1 MDFIIYIYVF
11 IIGIVCGSFFSLAI
25 YRIPKGQDIIHTRS
39 YCPNCKHKLSFWDM
53 IPLFSYI
60 GLKGKC
66 RYCKR
71 KISPTY
77 FLLELLSGIV
87 FVLFALSIRF
97 GLDNMNTSVIVY
109 LIFGLLYIAGL
120 FIISGIDINKKQI
133 QHQVL
138 VYLLIIETIY
148 IIYLYVVE
156 KASIYRYAIYFVILV
171 ILNLFNI
178 IYYKKRVKNNYT
190 LELLIL
196 LIEMVIFT
204 YELCTVYTIILAL
217 LCIAMKLLIEIILQK
232 RRKYVKKDKVAEA
245 RIPFG
250 FYLGVSNIIVLILT
264 NMLIFY
270 R

>member
-1 MDFIIYIYVF
+1 MDFLIYIYVF

-66 RYCKR
+66 RYCKK

-77 FLLELLSGIV
+77 FLLELISGIV
-87 FVLFALSIRF
+87 FVLFALSIRL
-97 GLDNMNTSVIVY
+97 GYNMNTSVIVY
-109 LIFGLLYIAGL
+109 FIFGLLYIAGL
-120 FIISGIDINKKQI
+120 FIISGIDKDKKQI
-133 QHQVL
+133 QPQVL

-156 KASIYRYAIYFVILV
+156 KTSIYRYAIYLV
-171 ILNLFNI
+171 ILIILNLLNM
-178 IYYKKRVKNNYT
+178 IYYKKKVKNNYT

-196 LIEMVIFT
+196 LIEMAMFT
-204 YELCTVYTIILAL
+204 YEVCTIYTIIFAFLT
-217 LCIAMKLLIEIILQK
+217 ILIKVLINKILQ
-232 RRKYVKKDKVAEA
+232 RRKKYVKKDKTEK
-245 RIPFG
+245 IKISFG
-250 FYLGVSNIIVLILT
+250 FYLGLSNIIVLILT
-264 NMLIFY
+264 NILIFIGD
-270 R
+270 

>member
-1 MDFIIYIYVF
+1 MDFLIYIYVF

-66 RYCKR
+66 RYCKK

-77 FLLELLSGIV
+77 FLLELISGIV
-87 FVLFALSIRF
+87 FVLFALSIRL
-97 GLDNMNTSVIVY
+97 GYNMNTSVIVY
-109 LIFGLLYIAGL
+109 FIFGLLYIAGL
-120 FIISGIDINKKQI
+120 FIISGIDKDKKQI
-133 QHQVL
+133 QPQVL

-156 KASIYRYAIYFVILV
+156 KTSIYRYAIYLV
-171 ILNLFNI
+171 ILIILNLLNM
-178 IYYKKRVKNNYT
+178 IYYKKKVKNNYT

-196 LIEMVIFT
+196 LIEMAMFT
-204 YELCTVYTIILAL
+204 YEVCTIYTIIFAFLT
-217 LCIAMKLLIEIILQK
+217 ILIKVLINKILQ
-232 RRKYVKKDKVAEA
+232 RRKKYVKKDKTEK
-245 RIPFG
+245 IKISFG

-264 NMLIFY
+264 NILIFIGD
-270 R
+270 

>member
-1 MDFIIYIYVF
+1 MDFLIYIYVF

-66 RYCKR
+66 RYCKK

-77 FLLELLSGIV
+77 FLLELISGIV
-87 FVLFALSIRF
+87 FVLFALSIRL
-97 GLDNMNTSVIVY
+97 GYNMNTSVIVY
-109 LIFGLLYIAGL
+109 FIFGLLYIAGL
-120 FIISGIDINKKQI
+120 FIISGIDKDKKQI
-133 QHQVL
+133 QPQVL

-156 KASIYRYAIYFVILV
+156 KTSIYRYAIYLV
-171 ILNLFNI
+171 ILIILNLLNM
-178 IYYKKRVKNNYT
+178 IYYKKKVKNNYT

-196 LIEMVIFT
+196 LIEMAMFT
-204 YELCTVYTIILAL
+204 YEVCTIYTIIFAFLT
-217 LCIAMKLLIEIILQK
+217 ILIKVLINKILQ
-232 RRKYVKKDKVAEA
+232 RRKKYVKKDKTEKIK
-245 RIPFG
+245 IPFG

-264 NMLIFY
+264 NILIFIGD
-270 R
+270 

>member
-1 MDFIIYIYVF
+1 MDFLIYIYVF

-66 RYCKR
+66 RYCKK

-77 FLLELLSGIV
+77 FLLELISGIV
-87 FVLFALSIRF
+87 FVLFALSIRL
-97 GLDNMNTSVIVY
+97 GYNMNTSVIVY
-109 LIFGLLYIAGL
+109 FIFGLLYIAGL
-120 FIISGIDINKKQI
+120 FIISGIDKDKKQI
-133 QHQVL
+133 QPQVL

-156 KASIYRYAIYFVILV
+156 KTSIYRYAIYLV
-171 ILNLFNI
+171 ILIILNLLNM
-178 IYYKKRVKNNYT
+178 IYYKKKVKNNYT

-196 LIEMVIFT
+196 LIEMAMFT
-204 YELCTVYTIILAL
+204 YEVCTIYTIIFAFLT
-217 LCIAMKLLIEIILQK
+217 ILIKVLINKILQ
-232 RRKYVKKDKVAEA
+232 RRKKYVKKDKTEK
-245 RIPFG
+245 IKISFG
-250 FYLGVSNIIVLILT
+250 FYLGVSNIIILILT
-264 NMLIFY
+264 NILIFIGD
-270 R
+270 

>member
-1 MDFIIYIYVF
+1 MDFLIYIYVF

-66 RYCKR
+66 RYCKK

-77 FLLELLSGIV
+77 FLLELISGIV
-87 FVLFALSIRF
+87 FVLFALSIRL
-97 GLDNMNTSVIVY
+97 GYNMNTSVIVY
-109 LIFGLLYIAGL
+109 FIFGLLYIAGL
-120 FIISGIDINKKQI
+120 FIISGIDKDKKQI
-133 QHQVL
+133 QPQVL

-156 KASIYRYAIYFVILV
+156 KTSIYRYAIYLV
-171 ILNLFNI
+171 ILIILNLLNM
-178 IYYKKRVKNNYT
+178 IYYKKKVKNNYT

-196 LIEMVIFT
+196 LIEMAMFT
-204 YELCTVYTIILAL
+204 YEVCTIYTIIFAFLT
-217 LCIAMKLLIEIILQK
+217 ILIKVLINKILQ
-232 RRKYVKKDKVAEA
+232 RRKKYVKKDKTEKIK
-245 RIPFG
+245 IPFG
-250 FYLGVSNIIVLILT
+250 FYLGVSNIIILILT
-264 NMLIFY
+264 NILIFIGD
-270 R
+270 

>member
-1 MDFIIYIYVF
+1 MDFLIYIYVF

-66 RYCKR
+66 RYCKK

-77 FLLELLSGIV
+77 FLLELISGIV
-87 FVLFALSIRF
+87 FVLFALSIRL
-97 GLDNMNTSVIVY
+97 GYNMNTSVIVY
-109 LIFGLLYIAGL
+109 FIFGLLYIAGL
-120 FIISGIDINKKQI
+120 FIISGIDKEKKQI
-133 QHQVL
+133 QPQL
-138 VYLLIIETIY
+138 LIYLLIIETLY

-156 KASIYRYAIYFVILV
+156 KTNIYRYAIYLIIL
-171 ILNLFNI
+171 ILLNIFNM
-178 IYYKKRVKNNYT
+178 IYYKKKVKNNYT

-196 LIEMVIFT
+196 LIEMAIFT
-204 YELCTVYTIILAL
+204 YEVCTIYTIILAFL
-217 LCIAMKLLIEIILQK
+217 TIFIKLLINKIVQK
-232 RRKYVKKDKVAEA
+232 RKKYVKKDKTEKVK
-245 RIPFG
+245 IPFG

>member
-77 FLLELLSGIV
+77 FLLELLSGII

-120 FIISGIDINKKQI
+120 FIISGIDKEKIQI
-133 QHQVL
+133 QNEIIL
-138 VYLLIIETIY
+138 YLLVIQFLY
-148 IIYLYVVE
+148 IIYLYIVE
-156 KASIYRYAIYFVILV
+156 QANIYRYVIYLAILAILTT
-171 ILNLFNI
+171 INT
-178 IYYKKRVKNNYT
+178 IYYKKKVNDNYT
-190 LELLIL
+190 LNCFIL
-196 LIEMVIFT
+196 LLLFVMFT
-204 YELCTVYTIILAL
+204 YEYCTILTVILTL
-217 LCIAMKLLIEIILQK
+217 LSIAIKLLLDKIKEK
-232 RRKYVKKDKVAEA
+232 RIKYVKKASRNA
-245 RIPFG
+245 IPIG
-250 FYLGVSNIIVLILT
+250 FYLGVTNIITLIAT
-264 NMLIFY
+264 NFIIFY